1 MMPDPSFWRGRRVL
15 LTGHT
20 GFKGAWAALWLRE
33 MGAEVHGL
41 ALAPEA
47 APNLHALLHAEEDS
61 SSGWCDLRDPQAV
74 TTSVQSAMPEIVLH
88 MAAQS
93 VVRRGYAEPV
103 ETFATNVQGTVNLLE
118 ALRATESVKAIVV
131 ITSDKVYRNDGK
143 GRAFREDDALG
154 GKDPYS
160 ASKACAEHVTAAYA
174 ASFLE
179 PKGVRVASARG
190 GNVIGGGDFTVDR
203 ILPDIWRATAAGA
216 PLMMRSPKSVRPWQ
230 HVLDCL
236 AGYFVFTEHLLSDA
250 ETPRHINI
258 GPDMDDT
265 LEVLP
270 LAEAFIAAYGRSIP
284 IEIDTSPQPPEA
296 PMLRIDPRLAAE
308 RLGWRGRIDA
318 RNATRLAAEW
328 YAGYDAGK
336 DARSLCLGQIESYAM
351 GDLG

>member
-1 MMPDPSFWRGRRVL
+1 MTPDPSFWRGRRVL

-20 GFKGAWAALWLRE
+20 GFKGAWAALWLRR
-33 MGAEVHGL
+33 MGADVCGL
-41 ALAPEA
+41 SLAPEGS
-47 APNLHALLHAEEDS
+47 PNLYDLLNPQTSAD
-61 SSGWCDLRDPQAV
+61 WCDLRNPQSV
-74 TTSVQSAMPEIVLH
+74 TACVQRAMPEIVLH

-93 VVRRGYAEPV
+93 VVRRGYAAPV

-118 ALRATESVKAIVV
+118 ALRETEGVKAVMV

-143 GRAFREDDALG
+143 GRAFQEEDPLG

-160 ASKACAEHVTAAYA
+160 ASKACAEHVTSAYA

-203 ILPDIWRATAAGA
+203 ILPDIWRATSAGT
-216 PLMMRSPKSVRPWQ
+216 PLQMRSPRSVRPWQ

-236 AGYFVFTEHLLSDA
+236 AGYFVFTEQLVSNDEA
-250 ETPRHINI
+250 PRHINI
-258 GPDMDDT
+258 GPDIEDT

-270 LAEAFIAAYGRSIP
+270 LAETFISAYGKTVP

-296 PMLRIDPRLAAE
+296 PMLRIDPRLAATC
-308 RLGWRGRIDA
+308 LGWRGRIDA
-318 RNATRLAAEW
+318 RKAARLAAEW
-328 YAGYDAGK
+328 YAGYDAGV
-336 DARSLCLGQIESYAM
+336 AAQSLCIEQIESYAN
-351 GDLG
+351 GEIG